1 MTKQTKKILALS
13 FRSLR
18 FAKSS
23 IQTRMNRIGKR
34 LKGGCRKVKC
44 QGFTL
49 LVQNSQ
55 RRTLIRSEVVKALG
69 ESWVSAHERK
79 TNFKLI
85 RIVEDKK

>member
-1 MTKQTKKILALS
+1 MTKQTKQILSIS

-18 FAKSS
+18 LAKSS

-34 LKGGCRKVKC
+34 LKGGSRKIKC
-44 QGFTL
+44 IGFTL

-69 ESWVSAHERK
+69 ESWVSAHEKK
-79 TNFKLI
+79 TNFKII